1 MAKTRPLQFLH
12 PHHGPSMFAPKQN
25 SRWNFPKQQRDEPL
39 EKLVY
44 LIETTLYKSTVVV
57 L

>member
-12 PHHGPSMFAPKQN
+12 PHHGPSMFASKQN
-25 SRWNFPKQQRDEPL
+25 SRWNFPKQQRDEPF